1 MVREELLLIVALPV
15 TAVLTTVAIARTLGR
30 RIAGHSRVLA
40 VLISGTAVPLL
51 GIATTLVL
59 DAQGTGDGP
68 ALAMAG
74 TLILAGL
81 ALPATLL
88 TSALVLRRGGPT
100 PR

>member
-15 TAVLTTVAIARTLGR
+15 AAVLMTVGIALTLGR
-30 RIAGHSRVLA
+30 HIAGHSRVLA
-40 VLISGTAVPLL
+40 VLIPGTAMPLL

-59 DAQGTGDGP
+59 DAHGPGDGP

-81 ALPATLL
+81 ALPVTLL